1 MGFLNTLFIQ
11 PKFKERRFFS
21 RNKHFFQS
29 VIGGIF
35 GVKNIHNKL
44 LDKRLAYPGV
54 VDALEVVPLL
64 PGDHEGGQVGC
75 VDGQED
81 HSKQSPD

>member
-1 MGFLNTLFIQ
+1 VEYFELKKYSPQT
-11 PKFKERRFFS
+11 
-21 RNKHFFQS
+21 
-29 VIGGIF
+29 
-35 GVKNIHNKL
+35 

-64 PGDHEGGQVGC
+64 PGDHKGGQVGR